1 MYMKTRNISI
11 HKLKRQ
17 PRQGW
22 TFNLPSPYLLDSWF
36 GAVSA
41 KIENFDIIA
50 NAKKNSIEK
59 YFNSVIGAQSNALDL
74 SITTTKEYQDNFR
87 TAAATMDDHNKLLGT
102 SANAITQL
110 NKSYMDS
117 RAMTLYEHNQSDL
130 NTNMLNSIKNNTF
143 LEQRNASLNKSFGV
157 TSRGAAGLA
166 EKFLDYAQAING
178 VTNTTAEVKNIST
191 NLMEQKEVVTG
202 LGNQYAI
209 SSLQIGKYAASLQT
223 LIPLLDQ
230 TKTDKGSKTSA
241 YIDELYKGQ
250 MILETSLG
258 LSQEHAL
265 AFQEQA
271 TFSDKSALTQLAA
284 FDAYA
289 KGIDPN
295 GTAGVYKGVIQEIAA
310 LTSDISIHYA
320 KQPLQLA
327 KSVMKMKQLG
337 LTMNDLYTTGEKL
350 LDIESSIENELSYQ
364 LITGNQLIGNDQASV
379 ELKGQSLTNA
389 FREAHLSGK
398 SEDAAEAMNQIL
410 AQESD
415 TLKDNLFARKEMAK
429 LLGITEQQLAS
440 SLAKKEIL
448 DVAAAKG
455 LTIDLNGTK
464 ESLAAA
470 QDLLEKGAI
479 NAKQFEALIDSQDQR
494 TTEDIA
500 KSSLTALQELVLLNS
515 GKLDGQVGAV
525 NAARGGSL
533 DSATDIQKLLAPR
546 FLQYMEEMNDT
557 YGQKQALDK
566 ANKVIDETTGTLLG
580 LANKV
585 TPEIKDVAND
595 AIIPPGNGSRILSF
609 PEDKLQPSIAFND
622 QDTITASTQAPTYA
636 STMPPT
642 PESDTSNPML
652 LIADVLNKL
661 LSKSPTT
668 TTTAATA
675 DSGQHIMQVGK
686 MIVAA
691 LQNQTGQLKPKPIDN
706 TYGAGLNKPH
716 FSGKI

>member
-17 PRQGW
+17 PRQGIDLKLPNPAIFEITATKLIQEGA
-22 TFNLPSPYLLDSWF
+22 TFINTINAMTVGIDDYYKSVYAQQATSLDMIIDTNN
-36 GAVSA
+36 
-41 KIENFDIIA
+41 KITDSFR
-50 NAKKNSIEK
+50 
-59 YFNSVIGAQSNALDL
+59 
-74 SITTTKEYQDNFR
+74 TTTTNMGGHMSLFKDQFATVADAQ
-87 TAAATMDDHNKLLGT
+87 TALNT
-102 SANAITQL
+102 SFG
-110 NKSYMDS
+110 DS
-117 RAMTLYEHNQSDL
+117 RAMSYYEDRVESL
-130 NTNMLNSIKNNTF
+130 NTNLLNSIKNNTF
-143 LEQRNASLNKSFGV
+143 LERRNSGLNKSFGV

-166 EKFLDYAQAING
+166 EKFLDYANAING
-178 VTNTTAEVKNIST
+178 TTEAIVDGKKYT
-191 NLMEQKEVVTG
+191 TG
-202 LGNQYAI
+202 LANQYAI
-209 SSLQIGKYAASLQT
+209 SSLEIGKYAASLQT

-230 TKTDKGSKTSA
+230 ANPKNIAGSSE
-241 YIDELYKGQ
+241 YLEGLYKGQ
-250 MILETSLG
+250 SILQTSLG
-258 LSQEHAL
+258 LT
-265 AFQEQA
+265 QEQALQFEEMA

-284 FDAYA
+284 IDAYA
-289 KGIDPN
+289 KGFDPK
-295 GTAGVYKGVIQEIAA
+295 GTAGVYKGIIQEIAG
-310 LTSDISIHYA
+310 LTSNISIHYA

-337 LTMNDLYTTGEKL
+337 LSMQELYDTGEQL

-364 LITGNQLIGNDQASV
+364 LITGNQLIGNEHASV
-379 ELKGQSLTNA
+379 ELQGQSLTNA

-410 AQESD
+410 EQEAG
-415 TLKDNLFARKEMAK
+415 TLKNNLFARKEMAK
-429 LLGITEQQLAS
+429 LLNISEQQLAS

-448 DVAAAKG
+448 DAAAKAG
-455 LTIDLNGTK
+455 VTIDLNGTAQSIK
-464 ESLAAA
+464 AAE
-470 QDLLEKGAI
+470 DLLKAGTISAE
-479 NAKQFEALIDSQDQR
+479 QFETLVDSQDQR

-500 KSSLTALQELVLLNS
+500 KSSLTALQELVVLTATKM
-515 GKLDGQVGAV
+515 GTGQVGKV
-525 NAARGGSL
+525 DVARAGSL
-533 DSATDIQKLLAPR
+533 DAATDTDK
-546 FLQYMEEMNDT
+546 YMSAQLMNYQRDMNDK
-557 YGQKQALDK
+557 YVQLQLIEEKKQIMEQKMPKLSEKLVQT
-566 ANKVIDETTGTLLG
+566 VPQTSIQ
-580 LANKV
+580 
-585 TPEIKDVAND
+585 D

-642 PESDTSNPML
+642 LESDTSNPML

-668 TTTAATA
+668 TTTTATA

>member
-1 MYMKTRNISI
+1 MYMKTRNILI

-17 PRQGW
+17 PRQGFDLKLPDPAL
-22 TFNLPSPYLLDSWF
+22 FNNFINNINAQLTSFDLKASALSEKVPQYF
-36 GAVSA
+36 YAV
-41 KIENFDIIA
+41 IDN
-50 NAKKNSIEK
+50 
-59 YFNSVIGAQSNALDL
+59 QSTALDK
-74 SITTTKEYQDNFR
+74 SIKDIASYEVSFR
-87 TAAATMDDHNKLLGT
+87 TVTATMDDHNKLLGT
-102 SANAITQL
+102 TANDMATL

-117 RAMTLYEHNQSDL
+117 RAMTLYEHHQVGL

-178 VTNTTAEVKNIST
+178 TTTAMVDNKPAA
-191 NLMEQKEVVTG
+191 TG

-230 TKTDKGSKTSA
+230 AKNPKSGNTYLED
-241 YIDELYKGQ
+241 LYKGQ

-265 AFQEQA
+265 QFQEMA
-271 TFSDKSALTQLAA
+271 TFSDKSALSQLAA
-284 FDAYA
+284 IDAYA
-289 KGIDPN
+289 KGFDPN
-295 GTAGVYKGVIQEIAA
+295 GTAGVYKGIIQEIAA

-337 LTMNDLYTTGEKL
+337 LSMDDLYTSGKQL

-364 LITGNQLIGNDQASV
+364 LISGNQLLDTQG
-379 ELKGQSLTNA
+379 ESLTNK
-389 FREAHLSGK
+389 FREAHLSGN
-398 SEDAAEAMNQIL
+398 SLDAAEAMNQIL
-410 AQESD
+410 DQESD
-415 TLKDNLFARKEMAK
+415 TLKNNLFARQEMAK
-429 LLGITEQQLAS
+429 LLGISEQQLAS

-448 DVAAAKG
+448 DAAAKAG
-455 LTIDLNGTK
+455 VTIDLDGTTQSIK
-464 ESLAAA
+464 AAE
-470 QDLLEKGAI
+470 DLLKQGTITAS
-479 NAKQFEALIDSQDQR
+479 QFETLVDSQDQR

-515 GKLDGQVGAV
+515 GKLTGQVGAV

-533 DSATDIQKLLAPR
+533 DSATDINNVLRPR
-546 FLQYMEEMNDT
+546 LMEYMQEMNDR
-557 YGQKQALDK
+557 YAQAQALELAK
-566 ANKVIDETTGTLLG
+566 KVEQEGGTISSLPT
-580 LANKV
+580 KV
-585 TPEIKDVAND
+585 TPTTDLED

>member
-17 PRQGW
+17 PRQGIDLK
-22 TFNLPSPYLLDSWF
+22 LPNPAIFENIATAVIQEGAAFKNTINAMTVGIDAYYKSVYAQQATSLDMIIDTDN
-36 GAVSA
+36 
-41 KIENFDIIA
+41 KITDSFR
-50 NAKKNSIEK
+50 
-59 YFNSVIGAQSNALDL
+59 
-74 SITTTKEYQDNFR
+74 TTTTTMGGHMSLFKDQFADVADAQ
-87 TAAATMDDHNKLLGT
+87 AALNT
-102 SANAITQL
+102 SFG
-110 NKSYMDS
+110 DS
-117 RAMTLYEHNQSDL
+117 RAMTYYEARVESL
-130 NTNMLNSIKNNTF
+130 NTNLLNSIKNNTF
-143 LEQRNASLNKSFGV
+143 LERRNSGLNKSFGV

-166 EKFLDYAQAING
+166 EKFLDYANAING
-178 VTNTTAEVKNIST
+178 TTEAIVDG
-191 NLMEQKEVVTG
+191 QKYTTG
-202 LGNQYAI
+202 LANQYAI
-209 SSLQIGKYAASLQT
+209 SSLEIGKYAASLQT

-230 TKTDKGSKTSA
+230 ANPKNIAGTSE
-241 YIDELYKGQ
+241 YLEGLYKGQ
-250 MILETSLG
+250 SILQTSLG
-258 LSQEHAL
+258 LTQEHAL
-265 AFQEQA
+265 QFEEMA

-284 FDAYA
+284 IDAYA
-289 KGIDPN
+289 KGFDPN
-295 GTAGVYKGVIQEIAA
+295 GTAGVYKGIIQEIAG
-310 LTSDISIHYA
+310 LTSEISIHYA

-337 LTMNDLYTTGEKL
+337 MSMEDLYKTGEQL

-364 LITGNQLIGNDQASV
+364 LISGNQLLDTQG
-379 ELKGQSLTNA
+379 ESLTNK

-429 LLGITEQQLAS
+429 LLGISEQQLAS

-448 DVAAAKG
+448 DAAAEAGVTINLEGDEQSLKAAEG
-455 LTIDLNGTK
+455 LLK
-464 ESLAAA
+464 A
-470 QDLLEKGAI
+470 GAI
-479 NAKQFEALIDSQDQR
+479 TAKQFETLVDSQDQR

-500 KSSLTALQELVLLNS
+500 KSSLTALQELVVLTATKT
-515 GKLDGQVGAV
+515 GTGQVGKVAV
-525 NAARGGSL
+525 ARAGSL
-533 DSATDIQKLLAPR
+533 DAATDTDKYMSQQLMNYQRDMNDKYVQLQVLADKKTLMGEPLAP
-546 FLQYMEEMNDT
+546 
-557 YGQKQALDK
+557 
-566 ANKVIDETTGTLLG
+566 GTLS
-580 LANKV
+580 KDSDRVV
-585 TPEIKDVAND
+585 TKEQVAND